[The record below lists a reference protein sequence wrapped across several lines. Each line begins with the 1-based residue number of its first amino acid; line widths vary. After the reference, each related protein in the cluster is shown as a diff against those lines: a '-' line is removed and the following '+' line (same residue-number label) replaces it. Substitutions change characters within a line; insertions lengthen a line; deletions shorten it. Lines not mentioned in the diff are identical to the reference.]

1 MRLHGNTT
9 PPSESEL
16 AREVQA
22 YALAR
27 LPYMEPAPVLAEA
40 SSGRHTGE
48 EDPGKPWGIIEID

>member
-1 MRLHGNTT
+1 MHGHTT

-27 LPYMEPAPVLAEA
+27 LPYMEPALALAEA
-40 SSGRHTGE
+40 SGGRHTGE
-48 EDPGKPWGIIEID
+48 EHPDKSWGIIEID